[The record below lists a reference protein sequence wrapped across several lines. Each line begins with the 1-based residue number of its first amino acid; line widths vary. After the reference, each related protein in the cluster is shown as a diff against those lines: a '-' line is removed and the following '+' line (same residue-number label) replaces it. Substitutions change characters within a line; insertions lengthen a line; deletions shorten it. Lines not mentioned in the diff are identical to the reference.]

1 MVADETAERAID
13 PVEALHASLER
24 AWWCL
29 SQAYDTTTS
38 MPDLS
43 SLFAGVDLSRPE
55 QAAQAV
61 VVSMLQEVME
71 AVGRFSPW
79 YKQPAR
85 AFGLT
90 SVREPLSLRSYWL
103 LAPEA
108 AQRWRDI
115 LEQLSGVIRRYSGL
129 IQAMLLVED
138 LMGDISADDPCVTA
152 RCACWPP
159 RTVQL
164 RKSVLD
170 KAEIICENCSQPFLE
185 RV

>member
-1 MVADETAERAID
+1 MVTEETAERAID

-24 AWWCL
+24 AWGSL
-29 SQAYDTTTS
+29 SQAYDITTS
-38 MPDLS
+38 IPDLS

-90 SVREPLSLRSYWL
+90 SVRDPLSLRTHWL

-115 LEQLSGVIRRYSGL
+115 VAQLGGVIRRYSGL
-129 IQAMLLVED
+129 IQAMLLVDD

>member
-1 MVADETAERAID
+1 MVTKETAERATD
-13 PVEALHASLER
+13 PVEVLHASLEQ
-24 AWWCL
+24 AWVSL
-29 SQAYDTTTS
+29 SQAYDVTSS

-43 SLFAGVDLSRPE
+43 SLFTGVDLSRSE

-79 YKQPAR
+79 YKQPTR

-90 SVREPLSLRSYWL
+90 SVRDPLSLRSHWL

-108 AQRWRDI
+108 IQRWQDI
-115 LEQLSGVIRRYSGL
+115 LEQLGGVIHNYSGL

-138 LMGDISADDPCVTA
+138 LMADISWDDPCVTA
-152 RCACWPP
+152 HCVCWPP
-159 RTVQL
+159 RSVQL

-170 KAEIICENCSQPFLE
+170 KAEIICEHCLQPFLE